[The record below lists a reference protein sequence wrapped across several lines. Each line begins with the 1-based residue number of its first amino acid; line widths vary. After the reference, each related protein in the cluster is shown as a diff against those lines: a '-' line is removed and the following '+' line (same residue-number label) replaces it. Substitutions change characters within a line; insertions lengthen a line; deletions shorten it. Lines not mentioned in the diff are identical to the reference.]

1 MGLYDE
7 ISADIKAAFDTDLS
21 DAVTQ
26 FEAFREVKGQ
36 ATIDDWLTN
45 TVSNTDTTLT
55 YGGRGVFGGYSEIE
69 IDNQSIMANDVKLTC
84 LQDEVSQ
91 VPWLD
96 DIINGYRVVAI
107 QQDPASVSWTIQLRR
122 V

>member
-1 MGLYDE
+1 MGLHDE
-7 ISADIKAAFDTDLS
+7 ISADIKAAFDIDLS

-36 ATIDDWLTN
+36 ATVDDWLTN

-69 IDNQSIMANDVKLTC
+69 IDNQSIMANDVKLVC

-91 VPWLD
+91 VPKLD

-107 QQDPASVSWTIQLRR
+107 QQDPASVGWTIQLRR